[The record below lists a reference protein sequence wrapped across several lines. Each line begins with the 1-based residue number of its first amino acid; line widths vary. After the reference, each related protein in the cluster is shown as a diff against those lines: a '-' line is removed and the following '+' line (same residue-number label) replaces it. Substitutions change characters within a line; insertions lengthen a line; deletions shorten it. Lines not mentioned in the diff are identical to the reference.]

1 MLATQHDQRRSI
13 GMLSL
18 TGFACLVQPL
28 PRIER
33 VPVLLATCADLP
45 DGDEDAEL
53 LLAALDE
60 AGVSAR
66 WAVWDDPTVDWSAGL
81 TVLRSTWDYTHHR
94 RRFLDWVHGL
104 PRVANEATLVDWSTD
119 KAYLVDLAAAGVPT
133 VPTEVAA
140 PGRPLPGF
148 AAEVIVKP
156 SVGAGSRG
164 VGRFTPDR
172 IGEAQEHVERLHAAG
187 RTVLVQP
194 YLHGVDETG
203 EAALVYFDG
212 EFSHAITKGAMIPAA
227 TAHPVDGGSLFIEE
241 NITPRTASG
250 PERTVGDAAV
260 AYVRDRFGGDPLY
273 ARVDLLPGPEGPVV
287 VELELVEP
295 SLFLQHAA
303 DGRAAARL
311 AAAVRKRA

>member
-1 MLATQHDQRRSI
+1 MI
-13 GMLSL
+13 SL

-28 PRIER
+28 PRIEE

-45 DGDEDAEL
+45 AGDEDAPL
-53 LLAALDE
+53 LLAALEE
-60 AGVSAR
+60 AGVAAR
-66 WAVWDDPTVDWSAGL
+66 WAVWDDPEVDWTAGL

-94 RRFLDWVHGL
+94 SKFLDWVRGL
-104 PRVANEATLVDWSTD
+104 PRVANDAPLVEWSTD

-140 PGRPLPGF
+140 PGQPLPEF
-148 AAEVIVKP
+148 TTEVIVKP

-172 IGEAQEHVERLHAAG
+172 IGEAREHAERLHAAG

-194 YLHGVDETG
+194 YLHGVDDTG
-203 EAALVYFDG
+203 EAALLYFDG
-212 EFSHAITKGAMIPAA
+212 AFSHAITKGAMIPAA
-227 TAHPVDGGSLFIEE
+227 TAHPVEGGSLFIEE
-241 NITPRTASG
+241 NITPRTASAA
-250 PERTVGDAAV
+250 EQAVGDAAV

-273 ARVDLLPGPEGPVV
+273 ARVDLLPGPDGPVV

-295 SLFLQHAA
+295 SLFLQHDG
-303 DGRAAARL
+303 DGRAAARF